1 MSIFSLFN
9 LPGNRYLWGKRPF
22 IPPARSGA
30 GIWHLLQRRPPR
42 RELTL
47 ANFPRT
53 LTLMTSQ
60 AQGFQAPA
68 RFAAKLNGGE
78 TTGTQIFLCHR
89 LAAFNHAAGTL
100 PENSTFEFRHRFPG
114 GRAPIGTT
122 RRSSDLWRRND
133 RDANFSLP
141 SARSL
146 QSRRRHAA
154 GKFHI

>member
-42 RELTL
+42 GELTL

-53 LTLMTSQ
+53 LTPMTLQ
-60 AQGFQAPA
+60 ARGFQAPA

-78 TTGTQIFLCHR
+78 KRAAQTSLFHR
-89 LAAFNHAAGTL
+89 LAAFNHAAGAL
-100 PENSTFEFRHRFPG
+100 PENST
-114 GRAPIGTT
+114 
-122 RRSSDLWRRND
+122 
-133 RDANFSLP
+133 
-141 SARSL
+141 
-146 QSRRRHAA
+146 
-154 GKFHI
+154 